1 MTGRARAALLGI
13 AVVVYPGASPGEP
26 PAAVTEERE
35 PCAAHDPQRNLY
47 FGDLHVHTTFSQ
59 DASTQG
65 TRNTPRDAYRFAR
78 GERVGLQPYD
88 DQGRPGRSLQ
98 IGRPLDFAAVTDHA
112 EMLGE
117 TEICKTP
124 GLPGHDSWVCRMYR
138 RSPRLAFFVMNA
150 KTSMAHESRFGF
162 CGPGGIH
169 CLEAA
174 RTPWQEVR
182 DAAEGAYDRSAAC
195 SFTTFVGYEW
205 TASKQTNNLHRNV
218 IFRSQRVPDLPTS
231 VYEAGTAEA
240 LWRALRTQCID
251 GCDALVI
258 PHNSNISNGLIFRT
272 ERPDGT
278 AITAEDA
285 RTRAGVERLVEV
297 MQHKGD
303 SECRFGAGTTDELCG
318 FEKLSFANFMQ
329 KFLPFLSEPPDPKS
343 FARNAL
349 LEGLIQQQ
357 RLGANPFQF
366 GLIASTDTHL
376 GTPGAVEE
384 DQYPGHGG
392 AGAPAGS
399 ELPKGLPDDL
409 EFNPGGLAAVWAE
422 ENSRDAIFAALRR
435 REVYGTSGP
444 RIAVRFFGGWSYPA
458 NLCQGQSFVETG
470 YADGVPMGDEL
481 DPGEARG
488 GAPVFAVSALRDAG
502 TAARPGTPL
511 QRVQIIKG
519 WIEDGHA
526 HEAVYEV
533 AGDPENGASVDL
545 ATCTPRGAGADA
557 LCSVW
562 SDPDFDPGAAAF
574 YYARVVENPTC
585 RWSTRVCNTHAVDCS
600 RPDSVPS
607 ELAACCDPSHRR
619 TIQERAW
626 TSPIWYTPEPESGA
640 AGRAS

>member
-1 MTGRARAALLGI
+1 MVGRGRAALLVVAA
-13 AVVVYPGASPGEP
+13 AVCPGASPGEP
-26 PAAVTEERE
+26 PYAVTEARE

-78 GERVGLQPYD
+78 GERIGLQPYD
-88 DQGRPGRSLQ
+88 DRGRPLRSLQ

-124 GLPGHDSWVCRMYR
+124 GLPGHGSWVCRMYR
-138 RSPRLAFFVMNA
+138 RFPRLAFFVMNA
-150 KTSMAHESRFGF
+150 KTSMSHESRFGF
-162 CGPGGIH
+162 CGPGGVS

-174 RTPWQEVR
+174 RTPWQELR
-182 DAAEGAYDRSAAC
+182 DAAEAAYDRSAAC

-218 IFRSQRVPDLPTS
+218 IFRNERVPDLPTS

-240 LWRALRTQCID
+240 LWRALRKHCVD

-272 ERPDGT
+272 VRSDGT
-278 AITAEDA
+278 AITVEDA
-285 RTRAGVERLVEV
+285 RTRAGAERLVEV

-303 SECRFGAGTTDELCG
+303 SECRVGAGTTDELCG
-318 FEKLSFANFMQ
+318 FEKLSFGNFMQ
-329 KFLPFLSEPPDPKS
+329 KFVPVLREAPDPRS
-343 FARNAL
+343 FTRNAL

-392 AGAPAGS
+392 AGAPAGR

-444 RIAVRFFGGWSYPA
+444 RIAVRFFGGWSVPA
-458 NLCQGQSFVETG
+458 NLCQSRSFVETG
-470 YADGVPMGDEL
+470 YAEGVPMGGEL
-481 DPGEARG
+481 DPGEAKG
-488 GAPVFAVSALRDAG
+488 DAPRFAVSALRDPG
-502 TAARPGTPL
+502 TATRIGTPL

-519 WIEDGHA
+519 WIEDGQA
-526 HEAVYEV
+526 REAVYEI

-545 ATCTPRGAGADA
+545 DTCAPRGPGSDA

-562 SDPDFDPGAAAF
+562 SDPDFDPGAPAF

-585 RWSTRVCNTHAVDCS
+585 RWSTRVCNAHAVDCS
-600 RPDSVPS
+600 WPDSVPS

-626 TSPIWYTPEPESGA
+626 TSPIWYTPELVPGA
-640 AGRAS
+640 AERAS

>member
-1 MTGRARAALLGI
+1 MAGRGRVALLVVA
-13 AVVVYPGASPGEP
+13 AVVCPGASPAEP
-26 PAAVTEERE
+26 PYAVTEERE

-78 GERVGLQPYD
+78 GERIGLQPYD
-88 DQGRPGRSLQ
+88 DRGRPLRSLQ

-138 RSPRLAFFVMNA
+138 RFPRLAFFVMNA

-162 CGPGGIH
+162 CGPGGNH

-174 RTPWQEVR
+174 RTPWQELR
-182 DAAEGAYDRSAAC
+182 DAAEAAYDRSAAC

-218 IFRSQRVPDLPTS
+218 IFRNERVPELPTS

-240 LWRALRTQCID
+240 LWRVLRTQCVD

-272 ERPDGT
+272 VRPDGT
-278 AITAEDA
+278 AITVEDA
-285 RTRAGVERLVEV
+285 RTRADVERLVEV

-303 SECRFGAGTTDELCG
+303 SECRLGAGTTDELCG

-329 KFLPFLSEPPDPKS
+329 KFLPFVSEAPDPRS
-343 FARNAL
+343 FTRNAL

-384 DQYPGHGG
+384 DQHPGHGG
-392 AGAPAGS
+392 AGASAGR

-444 RIAVRFFGGWSYPA
+444 RIAVRFFGGWSVPA
-458 NLCQGQSFVETG
+458 NLCQGRSFVETG
-470 YADGVPMGDEL
+470 YANGVPMGGEL

-488 GAPVFAVSALRDAG
+488 DAPVFAVSALRDAG
-502 TAARPGTPL
+502 TAARLGTPL

-526 HEAVYEV
+526 REAVYEV

-545 ATCTPRGAGADA
+545 VTCTPRGPGSDA

-562 SDPDFDPGAAAF
+562 SDPDFDSAHNSA
-574 YYARVVENPTC
+574 YYTRVIENPSC
-585 RWSTRVCNTHAVDCS
+585 RWNRHVCNAHGVDCAS
-600 RPDSVPS
+600 PETVSPA
-607 ELAACCDPSHRR
+607 LAACCAEEHRPV
-619 TIQERAW
+619 IQERAW
-626 TSPIWYTPEPESGA
+626 TSPIWYAP
-640 AGRAS
+640 